1 MADASPIVELIAE
14 LQADKQFALSYIFA
28 HRHPDETPAFHT
40 QIVSAWDDAHPR
52 VLIEVFR
59 GGAKSTLAEEYLTL
73 AALFQEAQYIL
84 LVGNTYSSACDRLAS
99 IKHELENNEKIG
111 AMFGSVRGATWTE
124 NDITLSNGVRV
135 QAFGA
140 GQSVRGAKEVTR
152 NMRPDLVLIDDLEDR
167 ESVATPE
174 ARRKVWQWFTRELV
188 PACDPKARIRVNGT
202 PLHENSMIEELK
214 RNANWKC
221 LSFPIYTG
229 AEPDRV
235 PMWEARFPLAK
246 INELYEQFRTD
257 GDLAGFSQEYLLKP
271 MDSIASIFD
280 RNDIVYAAPS
290 QAHLYIPRILIVDP
304 ARTTNRQTS
313 ARTGYAVG
321 AWVGN
326 ELHVHEALGGFHTPS
341 EQIEHLF
348 SLNDAHRPMT
358 VAVEEDG
365 LNQWLLQPI
374 RAEMVRRAD
383 ILPLQPVK
391 APRDKISFI
400 KGLQPFFRAR
410 EVKLLKPMPDLE
422 AELASFPLGR
432 VDIVNAL
439 AYMLKLRPGMPV
451 YPAFGADHIQH
462 RVHNGRADWY
472 VFVNAT
478 PGMLF
483 ASLAFAQD
491 GVLGVVKDWVLEGSL
506 DDSMRTVLMSVSH
519 EIPTGKVP
527 QLVVPYD
534 RTLIN
539 DASSLPATLKR
550 MRLQYRTG
558 KRIVDA
564 QESLDQALR
573 LRRNNMPTFTVSPE
587 ATWTLNAL
595 AGGYCREAGTA
606 SFAVRENVH
615 KHVAQALEA
624 GYASISGYAL
634 DNPERDDVLYSY
646 TSTGR
651 PFISM
656 RR

>member
-1 MADASPIVELIAE
+1 MSHASPLVELIAE

-28 HRHPDETPAFHT
+28 HRHPDETPAFHK
-40 QIVSAWDDAHPR
+40 QIVAAWDDPHPR

-59 GGAKSTLAEEYLTL
+59 GGGKSTLAEEYLTL

-229 AEPDRV
+229 VEPDRV
-235 PMWEARFPLAK
+235 PMWPARFPLSK

-271 MDSIASIFD
+271 MDAVASIFD
-280 RNDIVYAAPS
+280 RNDIIYAAPS
-290 QAHLYIPRILIVDP
+290 PAHLYIPRILIVDP
-304 ARTTNRQTS
+304 ARTTNRSTS
-313 ARTGYAVG
+313 ARTGYVVG
-321 AWVGN
+321 SWVGN
-326 ELHVHEALGGFHTPS
+326 ELHVHEAIGGFHTPS
-341 EQIEHLF
+341 EQIEYLF
-348 SLNDAHRPMT
+348 RLNDAHHPMT

-391 APRDKISFI
+391 APRDKTNFI
-400 KGLQPFFRAR
+400 KGLQPFFRAH
-410 EVKLLKPMPDLE
+410 EVKFLKPLPDLE

-439 AYMLKLRPGMPV
+439 AYMLRLRPGMPV
-451 YPAFGADHIQH
+451 YAAFSSDHIQH
-462 RVHNGRADWY
+462 RVPNARADWY

-478 PGMLF
+478 PGVLL
-483 ASLAFAQD
+483 AVLAFVQD
-491 GVLGVVKDWVLEGSL
+491 GLLSVVKDWVIEGSI
-506 DDSMRTVLMSVSH
+506 DDSLRAVLMSVSH

-527 QLVVPYD
+527 QIVVPYD

-539 DASSLPATLKR
+539 DASNLPATLKR
-550 MRLQYRTG
+550 LRLQYRTG

-564 QESLDQALR
+564 QESLDSALR
-573 LRRNNMPTFTVSPE
+573 LRRNNAPTFTVSPE

-606 SFAVRENVH
+606 SFAVRENVY
-615 KHVAQALEA
+615 KHVAQALES
-624 GYASISGYAL
+624 GYASLSGYAL
-634 DNPERDDVLYSY
+634 DSERADLVYSY

-651 PFISM
+651 PYISM